1 MTFFCRGEVPVL
13 KHGNHV
19 VTESTRI
26 LEYID
31 EQFGSK
37 GQLYPSFGDE
47 KVRNFVKVKKRMLYP
62 VCGTRDYLKFLY

>member
-1 MTFFCRGEVPVL
+1 MTLFCRGEVPVL

-31 EQFGSK
+31 EHFGSK

-62 VCGTRDYLKFLY
+62 VCGIRPVTT

>member
-1 MTFFCRGEVPVL
+1 M
-13 KHGNHV
+13 

-47 KVRNFVKVKKRMLYP
+47 KVRNFVKVKKRMPYP
-62 VCGTRDYLKFLY
+62 VCGIRPVTT

>member
-1 MTFFCRGEVPVL
+1 MTLFCRGEVPVL

-31 EQFGSK
+31 EHFGSK

-47 KVRNFVKVKKRMLYP
+47 KVRNFVKVRKYEMNAIYP
-62 VCGTRDYLKFLY
+62 VCGIRSVTT

>member
-1 MTFFCRGEVPVL
+1 M
-13 KHGNHV
+13 

-31 EQFGSK
+31 EHLGSK

-47 KVRNFVKVKKRMLYP
+47 KVRNFVKVRKYEMNAISSFI
-62 VCGTRDYLKFLY
+62 V